1 VTALLTFCPPAHSNA
16 PVSVGT
22 YGPMVCDLAAT
33 VGLQL
38 DPEQR
43 LALDVMYAHDR
54 RGRLVAT
61 EYGLAAP
68 RRNIKTHVAK
78 AASLADLVLFGQP
91 DCLWTAHLRDTAYD
105 AFRNDKGDGLADLFD
120 SYDHLRRLVEKMP
133 DSDGETAI
141 RLRRPAAGEPTP
153 ALAFVTRSERGGRG
167 LSGRRVTF
175 DEALFLKPSMLS
187 ALLPVLAAESIG
199 GAVQVRYM
207 GSAGLLQSA
216 VWRGIRDRGR
226 RGGEPRLSWLEWA
239 APHEPCELERCTHAV
254 DTPGCALDRPHL
266 IRAANLALDRR
277 IDLEYVL
284 GTERR
289 GMDPVDYACERLG
302 WWQDPPNTTG
312 GDLDM
317 VRWGELHDT
326 AAQPRKPLVV
336 GVDQG
341 EDRTVSIGVAWR
353 RADGGVQV
361 MLAHE
366 KDAPRPD
373 VGLSPAAAVLRL
385 AQLRKT
391 WGARVLL
398 GGPALGLERELL
410 DAGVPVEAVSG
421 SEFATACGQLDD
433 RIRAGAVHHG
443 AQSELT
449 DSVGVARWRA
459 VGTAGERAF
468 QLRGVPGVG
477 PAAAVVRALHGVLSR
492 PATTSGPVA
501 ITTSSAAS
509 DVTSMQF

>member
-1 VTALLTFCPPAHSNA
+1 VTSPVLTFCPPAHNNA
-16 PVSVGT
+16 PTSVGT

-33 VGLQL
+33 VDLAL

-78 AASLADLVLFGQP
+78 AASLADLVLFSQP

-120 SYDHLRRLVEKMP
+120 NYDHLRRLVDKMP

-141 RLRRPAAGEPTP
+141 RLRRPRAGEPTP

-187 ALLPVLAAESIG
+187 ALLPVLAAESIA

-239 APHEPCELERCTHAV
+239 APHEACDLKGCTHAV
-254 DTPGCALDRPHL
+254 DTAGCALDRPHL
-266 IRAANLALDRR
+266 IRAANLAADRR

-302 WWQDPPNTTG
+302 WWQDPPNTSG

-317 VRWGELHDT
+317 TRWAELKDVD
-326 AAQPRKPLVV
+326 AKPGRPLVI

-353 RADGGVQV
+353 RRDRSVQV
-361 MLAHE
+361 MLAQ
-366 KDAPRPD
+366 DDRVD
-373 VGLSPAAAVLRL
+373 VGLSPDDAVDRL
-385 AQLRKT
+385 VQLHER
-391 WGARVLL
+391 WGGRVIL
-398 GGPALGLERELL
+398 GGPAAGLERDLRT
-410 DAGVPVEAVSG
+410 AGVPTTVLTG
-421 SEFATACGQLDD
+421 SEFATACGQLND
-433 RIRAGAVHHG
+433 RITAGTARHGNQDELNAAV
-443 AQSELT
+443 AS
-449 DSVGVARWRA
+449 AMWRS

-468 QLRGVPGVG
+468 RLKDSPGIG
-477 PAAAVVRALHGVLSR
+477 PVAAVTRALGGLLSR
-492 PATTSGPVA
+492 PAVTSGPVA

-509 DVTSMQF
+509 DIASMQF